1 MRPFQRYHFSE
12 LPSTNDKAKELS
24 RRYAV
29 NEFLAV
35 TTDLQT
41 SGRGRNGKVWLGR
54 ANENVYCS
62 LAVRHG
68 AMSGLAKN
76 GDSPMTN
83 LAAYQALGSLAAL
96 QAIRSFLPPMQR
108 HTAQLKY
115 PNDVYLLTAAH
126 ESKKVC
132 GVLVEH
138 EFVGAE
144 CIGSIIGIGINVR
157 QTDFPAE
164 LAVKASS
171 LLACG
176 IDVEVEDVMAAL
188 LRESEKYCELYAL
201 SGRKDRAQE
210 AFSEWWRELALEGVR
225 VAVSGTEGVW
235 IALRLQE
242 DGSLL
247 VRRTE
252 SDETRVVMNGDSLVR
267 LDW

>member
-1 MRPFQRYHFSE
+1 MRPFQRYHFPE

-41 SGRGRNGKVWLGR
+41 SGRGRNGRVWLGR

-68 AMSGLAKN
+68 IMSGLAKN
-76 GDSPMTN
+76 AQGLTAN
-83 LAAYQALGSLAAL
+83 LAVYQAIGSLAAL
-96 QAIRSFLPPMQR
+96 QAIRSFLPPVQR

-115 PNDVYLLTAAH
+115 PNDVYLLNAAD
-126 ESKKVC
+126 ERKKVC
-132 GVLVEH
+132 GVLIEH
-138 EFVGAE
+138 EFLGAE

-157 QTDFPAE
+157 QTEFPAE

-176 IDVEVEDVMAAL
+176 IDVEVEDVMTAL

-201 SGRKDRAQE
+201 SGRKDSTQA

-225 VAVSGTEGVW
+225 VAVSGTEGAW
-235 IALRLQE
+235 TALRLQE

-247 VRRTE
+247 VRYTE
-252 SDETRVVMNGDSLVR
+252 SNETRTVMNGDSLVR

>member
-68 AMSGLAKN
+68 AMSGLTKN
-76 GDSPMTN
+76 GNSLMTN

-108 HTAQLKY
+108 HIAQLKY
-115 PNDVYLLTAAH
+115 PNDVYLLTSAH
-126 ESKKVC
+126 ERKKVC

-201 SGRKDRAQE
+201 SIRKDSAQA
-210 AFSEWWRELALEGVR
+210 AFSEWWRELALEGVP
-225 VAVSGTEGVW
+225 VVLSGTEGTW
-235 IALRLQE
+235 IAKSLQD

-247 VRRTE
+247 VRRAEGDE
-252 SDETRVVMNGDSLVR
+252 SRVVTNGDSLVR

>member
-1 MRPFQRYHFSE
+1 MRPLQRYHFPE

-24 RRYAV
+24 RKYAL

-68 AMSGLAKN
+68 AASVNNAQGIA
-76 GDSPMTN
+76 SN
-83 LAAYQALGSLAAL
+83 LVAYQALGSLAAL
-96 QAIRSFLPPMQR
+96 QAIRSLLPPVQR
-108 HTAQLKY
+108 QSAHLKY
-115 PNDVYLLTAAH
+115 PNDVYLMNAAG
-126 ESKKVC
+126 ERKKVC

-138 EFVGAE
+138 EFVGAQ
-144 CIGSIIGIGINVR
+144 CVGSIIGIGINVR
-157 QTDFPAE
+157 QTEFPAE

-176 IDVEVEDVMAAL
+176 IDVDVEEVTGAL
-188 LRESEKYCELYAL
+188 LRESEKYLEMYVQTSRPA
-201 SGRKDRAQE
+201 SIHAI
-210 AFSEWWRELALEGVR
+210 FTEWWRELALEGVR
-225 VAVSGTEGVW
+225 VKVIGTEGAW
-235 IALRLQE
+235 IALRLQD

-247 VRRTE
+247 VRSE
-252 SDETRVVMNGDSLVR
+252 ENGASRVVMNGDSLMR